1 MEQNEDLFEAQIQN
15 NPHLTP
21 LVEQNEV
28 KRWFQGKNEGTK
40 YTYRSTL
47 KASTEFTEHSS
58 NEIIDKQKKT
68 ETKAS
73 EKERTRIPSQSIL

>member
-15 NPHLTP
+15 NPHL
-21 LVEQNEV
+21 
-28 KRWFQGKNEGTK
+28 RWFQGKNEGTK